1 MLVVFG
7 RTTSIDYLWSGNYLS
22 TNKNK
27 STESN
32 HIFTEVIDTYT
43 HTVQH
48 DGSYIAQSDALLTQ
62 NHDGPTDIV
71 QVSSQYRTSSVDMP
85 GDGLAEFLCR
95 PRRIDGFEWAV
106 GTELSRT
113 VYPWHAFF
121 RLPLVRKK
129 TNGYSRFRGSLK
141 LQIMINGSP
150 FHAGTAYAS
159 YLPLGDERRN
169 MLYTFNDGLITTVPA
184 TGVGCPNGAT
194 YHSFGSTSFF
204 SGSVGTRRLVPL
216 SQRQHVRLYPGENA
230 GGEIILPFVF
240 PAEYVSMGPDFASS
254 NLTTSN
260 DVAACMGSLVIQSLG
275 NLTFLGDN
283 APDAADVTI
292 YASLMPGFELMGPTV
307 YDAQSEPITGS
318 LAHTQPER
326 EPTRVTWSGVVSAL
340 GATAARA
347 MGFSN
352 PPVISHV
359 DAIRTQNVANL
370 SNTQLSVRDEVIALD
385 PNAALV
391 SSSGAIGDD
400 DDHLISQ
407 LAARESYL
415 TAFSWPAVGAGSSS
429 GSILFR
435 ANVTPMA
442 APALT
447 RTGTQN
453 ISYEQVFNT
462 PLSWLSEAFEMWSGE
477 ITYGFE
483 VITTK
488 FQKGRLVVTYDPL
501 CFDGA
506 IPSASRVGAV
516 KSHIIDISE
525 NSKHEFTVPWCATS
539 PYLHTATNYVDLNR
553 DVAHR
558 FTFSPDYF
566 GASFANPSSS
576 PMYDNGIIA
585 VEVLNTLTNNLD
597 ARVIVTIK
605 SYKIKFA
612 VPRAIPQNV
621 SLQDAFFAQSEYI
634 AQSAAT
640 DDYVGEKVE
649 SIKDLCHR
657 STMIT
662 VRSGDTTEH
671 QVGITKVPVT
681 GVPRGLGLNC
691 GIAQIK
697 NGTLYAL
704 GSADQHSFYQWFASA
719 FAAVRSSH
727 RIQVRASAADLN
739 RCISNSSVQITV
751 ERGLSNIIDA
761 TQASSDVAKPFLSR
775 RPAEVLFSSL
785 GDTNYTNFSMW
796 TQELGFG
803 DGMSCLNPDGGG
815 VVVPC
820 MMRSK
825 FSPSNQYYDYYRP
838 IVGQSSGNLLGEPVW
853 SVPTG
858 TETNTL
864 NELAGYYT
872 PVDSVAISGPT
883 FRRFGSTLQIY
894 TSAGSDLA
902 FGYFTNAPC
911 SFKVKSLATYTRGT
925 QDAINPLVLPKMV
938 RSVTP
943 GTVAA

>member
-7 RTTSIDYLWSGNYLS
+7 HTTGINYLWSGNHFS
-22 TNKNK
+22 TNKTK
-27 STESN
+27 STTSS
-32 HIFTEVIDTYT
+32 HIFTEVTDTYT
-43 HTVQH
+43 HVVQH
-48 DGSYIAQSDALLTQ
+48 DGQYVAQSDALLTQ
-62 NHDGPTDIV
+62 NHDGPTDANYL
-71 QVSSQYRTSSVDMP
+71 QSQHRSSSVGMA
-85 GDGLAEFLCR
+85 GDSLAEFLSR
-95 PRRIDGFEWAV
+95 PRRIDSFEWAV

-150 FHAGTAYAS
+150 FHAGTAYAA

-169 MLYTFNDGLITTVPA
+169 MLYTFNDGIITTVPA

-230 GGEIILPFVF
+230 GGEMELPFVF
-240 PAEYVSMGPDFASS
+240 PAEYVSMGPDFASA
-254 NLTTSN
+254 NTTTSN

-292 YASLMPGFELMGPTV
+292 YASLVPGFEMMGPTV
-307 YDAQSEPITGS
+307 YDAQSEPITGT
-318 LAHTQPER
+318 LAHTEVAS
-326 EPTRVTWSGVVSAL
+326 EPTRAVWSEVVSAV
-340 GATAARA
+340 GAAAARA

-359 DAIRTQNVANL
+359 DAVRVQGIANL
-370 SNTQLSVRDEVIALD
+370 ANTQLSTRDEVMAMD

-391 SSSGAIGDD
+391 SSRGAIGDD
-400 DDHLISQ
+400 DEHLISQ

-429 GSILFR
+429 GSILFQ
-435 ANVTPMA
+435 ASVSPVA
-442 APALT
+442 APTLS

-453 ISYEQVFNT
+453 VAYEQVFNT

-501 CFDGA
+501 CADGA
-506 IPSASRVGAV
+506 FSSTSRVGAV

-539 PYLHTATNYVDLNR
+539 PYLQTGTNYTGLDR
-553 DVAHR
+553 TVAHR
-558 FTFSPDYF
+558 PTFAPAYF
-566 GASFANPSSS
+566 GASYANPNSS
-576 PMYDNGIIA
+576 PMYDNGLIA

-612 VPRAIPQNV
+612 VPRSIPQNI
-621 SLQDAFFAQSEYI
+621 SLQDAFFAQSEYV
-634 AQSAAT
+634 AQSS
-640 DDYVGEKVE
+640 DVDEYVGEKVQ

-657 STMIT
+657 STLIT
-662 VRSGDTTEH
+662 ARSDVASHRGG
-671 QVGITKVPVT
+671 VLKVPVT
-681 GVPRGLGLNC
+681 GVPRGLGLNS
-691 GIAQIK
+691 GVAQIK
-697 NGTLYAL
+697 NGLLFAM
-704 GSADQHSFYQWFASA
+704 GSSDQHSFYQWFASA

-727 RIQVRASAADLN
+727 RLQVR
-739 RCISNSSVQITV
+739 SSVGDNNGLVQGASMLITV
-751 ERGLSNIIDA
+751 VRGVSNIIDA
-761 TQASSDVAKPFLSR
+761 TQASSDIAKPFLSR
-775 RPAEVLFSSL
+775 RLAETLDA
-785 GDTNYTNFSMW
+785 GADTNPSNLSVW
-796 TQELGFG
+796 NQEIDFG
-803 DGMSCLNPDGGG
+803 DGMSCTGSEGGG
-815 VVVPC
+815 ILVPC

-825 FSPSNQYYDYYRP
+825 FSPTNQYYDYYRP
-838 IVGQSSGNLLGEPVW
+838 IVGQASGSLLGEPVW
-853 SVPTG
+853 SAPTG

-864 NELAGYYT
+864 NELAAYYT
-872 PVDSVAISGPT
+872 PVDSVAILGPIYK
-883 FRRFGSTLQIY
+883 RYGGSFQIY

-902 FGYFTNAPC
+902 FAYFTNAPC
-911 SFKVKSLATYTRGT
+911 SFKVSSMGTYTRGA
-925 QDAINPLVLPKMV
+925 QDIANA
-938 RSVTP
+938 S
-943 GTVAA
+943 VAAKLNRVITAGTIAP